1 MKVIRWNNI
10 SGELEVLKRILTS
23 LRSETDDR
31 AAAILTRLRLGE
43 LPGDVAKTLPMT
55 PSPIVSNQPPRYV

>member
-1 MKVIRWNNI
+1 MKLIRRNNI

-31 AAAILTRLRLGE
+31 AAAILARLRLGE
-43 LPGDVAKTLPMT
+43 LPGNVAKTLPT
-55 PSPIVSNQPPRYV
+55 APSPMVSNQPPRYV